1 MECLSRQLSE
11 EVAKK
16 GKKFGDRNSIVSAA
30 HASPGESG
38 GTNNTSYAE
47 WQNIGSNVIGVIG
60 TALLENMK
68 ATQGMRLVQS
78 LDSPDR
84 KMYAKE
90 QLAL

>member
-47 WQNIGSNVIGVIG
+47 W
-60 TALLENMK
+60 
-68 ATQGMRLVQS
+68 
-78 LDSPDR
+78 
-84 KMYAKE
+84 
-90 QLAL
+90 